1 MEKPYSGRT
10 TVNERTQSLEIII
23 PAKRNWGTLIF
34 ISFWL
39 IGWLLGFL
47 FVLASL
53 LGLFESDNEG
63 GFSYFFRLFWIVGWA
78 IGGVFAIKY
87 WWWML
92 NGQEVIKIQN
102 NRLTHH
108 KQGALFLKPKE
119 YGLRDVKDIR
129 LGFNVPKT
137 DMKEIISNAWNHNSK
152 GSCICFDYG
161 MKTINMAHEID
172 EAEIKVLLEKIKMKM
187 N

>member
-63 GFSYFFRLFWIVGWA
+63 GFSYFFRLFWIVGWGMRG
-78 IGGVFAIKY
+78 IGG
-87 WWWML
+87 
-92 NGQEVIKIQN
+92 G
-102 NRLTHH
+102 
-108 KQGALFLKPKE
+108 
-119 YGLRDVKDIR
+119 
-129 LGFNVPKT
+129 
-137 DMKEIISNAWNHNSK
+137 
-152 GSCICFDYG
+152 
-161 MKTINMAHEID
+161 
-172 EAEIKVLLEKIKMKM
+172 
-187 N
+187 